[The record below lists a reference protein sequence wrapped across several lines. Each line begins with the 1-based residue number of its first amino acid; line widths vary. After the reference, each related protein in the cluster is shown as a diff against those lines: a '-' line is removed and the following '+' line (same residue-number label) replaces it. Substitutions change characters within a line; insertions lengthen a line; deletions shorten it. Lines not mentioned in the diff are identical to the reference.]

1 MFEWTINDRRFSI
14 RGAQTEDDY
23 RAIEEIQ
30 KEAWGFSD
38 LDVVPTATLL
48 ATVHA
53 GGMALGA
60 FEGERMIGFAHGFP
74 AFEDGRPSIHSHMLA
89 VRNDCRNLQAGFYL
103 KLAQREHA
111 LGKGIGNITWTF
123 DPLQSLNA
131 HLNFNKLGVVSRRY
145 IVNFYGESSSS
156 PLHQGFGTDRL
167 WVLWLLESDRVKE
180 RISGRARAPR
190 LDDRKIDLESD
201 STLLLVRREG
211 DSPHLSDLGK
221 RLSGNRCLIEIPHD
235 INSLKERDPAGGRAW
250 REATRA
256 AFLSALEKEFLV
268 EDLLK
273 DDRGPIPR
281 WFYLLTRGI
290 MPLTDPTIR

>member
-1 MFEWTINDRRFSI
+1 MFEWTINDRRFYI
-14 RGAQTEDDY
+14 REAQTEGDY
-23 RAIEEIQ
+23 RAIEDIQ

-38 LDVVPTATLL
+38 LDVVPMATLL

-74 AFEDGRPSIHSHMLA
+74 AFEHGEPSIHSHMLA

-103 KLAQREHA
+103 KLAQRAHA
-111 LGKGIGNITWTF
+111 LGNGIENITWTF

-131 HLNFNKLGVVSRRY
+131 HLNFNKLGVISRRY

-167 WVLWLLESDRVKE
+167 WVSWLLESDRVKE
-180 RISGRARAPR
+180 LIAGRARARR
-190 LDDRKIDLESD
+190 LGDREFDLESGA
-201 STLLLVRREG
+201 TPVLVRKDG
-211 DSPHLSDLGK
+211 DAPRLSDLDQ
-221 RLSGNRCLIEIPHD
+221 RLSGNSCLIEIPHN
-235 INSLKERDPAGGRAW
+235 INSLKERDPDNGRAW

-273 DDRGPIPR
+273 DDREPAPR
-281 WFYLLTRGI
+281 WFYLLTR
-290 MPLTDPTIR
+290 